1 MEDLI
6 DLIATDAAASD
17 IRDKIHDVLYS
28 KAAERIELAKPIV
41 ASSMFGENEGEEVD
55 ETEQNYEDAE

>member
-1 MEDLI
+1 MDNVI

-41 ASSMFGENEGEEVD
+41 ASSMFGESE
-55 ETEQNYEDAE
+55 YEDAQTQEEE

>member
-17 IRDKIHDVLYS
+17 IRDKIHDVLYT
-28 KAAERIELAKPIV
+28 KAAERIEIAKPYV
-41 ASSMFGENEGEEVD
+41 ASSMFGENEEN
-55 ETEQNYEDAE
+55 EQEPVEDQE

>member
-6 DLIATDAAASD
+6 DLIATDASASD

-28 KAAERIELAKPIV
+28 KASERIELAKPFI
-41 ASSMFGENEGEEVD
+41 ASSMFGESEVE
-55 ETEQNYEDAE
+55 ETEDQE

>member
-1 MEDLI
+1 MEELI

-28 KAAERIELAKPIV
+28 KAAERIELAKPYV
-41 ASSMFGENEGEEVD
+41 ASSMFGENEVE
-55 ETEQNYEDAE
+55 ETEEE

>member
-17 IRDKIHDVLYS
+17 IRDKIHNILYS

-41 ASSMFGENEGEEVD
+41 ASTMFGESEYEE
-55 ETEQNYEDAE
+55 ESTQEEEE

>member
-41 ASSMFGENEGEEVD
+41 AATMFDNADTDEAEE
-55 ETEQNYEDAE
+55 NYEDAE

>member
-28 KAAERIELAKPIV
+28 KAAERIEIAKPYV
-41 ASSMFGENEGEEVD
+41 ASSMFGEG
-55 ETEQNYEDAE
+55 ETEETEDQE

>member
-28 KAAERIELAKPIV
+28 KAAERIDSFRPEV
-41 ASSMFGENEGEEVD
+41 AASMFGDNQESEE
-55 ETEQNYEDAE
+55 EYTEDQE

>member
-41 ASSMFGENEGEEVD
+41 ATAMFGGSE
-55 ETEQNYEDAE
+55 YEDEQTQEEEE

>member
-6 DLIATDAAASD
+6 DLIATDASASD

-41 ASSMFGENEGEEVD
+41 ASTMFGGGE
-55 ETEQNYEDAE
+55 YEDESTQEEE

>member
-1 MEDLI
+1 MEELI
-6 DLIATDAAASD
+6 DLIATDAPASD

-41 ASSMFGENEGEEVD
+41 ASTMFGGGE
-55 ETEQNYEDAE
+55 YEDESTQEEE

>member
-41 ASSMFGENEGEEVD
+41 ASSMFGEGEEVD

>member
-1 MEDLI
+1 MEELI

-28 KAAERIELAKPIV
+28 KAAERIDIAKPYV
-41 ASSMFGENEGEEVD
+41 ASSMFGEAENEES
-55 ETEQNYEDAE
+55 EDQE

>member
-1 MEDLI
+1 MEELI

-28 KAAERIELAKPIV
+28 KAAERIDIAKPYV
-41 ASSMFGENEGEEVD
+41 ASSMFGES
-55 ETEQNYEDAE
+55 ETEETEDQE

>member
-28 KAAERIELAKPIV
+28 KAAERIELAKPVV
-41 ASSMFGENEGEEVD
+41 ATTMFGENETSEE
-55 ETEQNYEDAE
+55 EYAEDQE